1 MAAIR
6 CVSCDGPLRRNHAGG
21 GYTHLAPGSATLIDE
36 FLDQDHPPSPVPQV
50 LQRFAFLATA
60 AGVDT
65 QPTPDDLRRRHL
77 RALRM
82 AATG

>member
-1 MAAIR
+1 
-6 CVSCDGPLRRNHAGG
+6 
-21 GYTHLAPGSATLIDE
+21 
-36 FLDQDHPPSPVPQV
+36 VPQV